1 MVDKVSLQCI
11 RGMAPGNF
19 QISQNHSFVYLV
31 LVSNKLPSM
40 EGDVLC
46 EGQLNRVF
54 MVHITRLNKHSLFL
68 PLIRDSCTSLY
79 STVAHNAIS
88 SFEQSL
94 S

>member
-1 MVDKVSLQCI
+1 
-11 RGMAPGNF
+11 
-19 QISQNHSFVYLV
+19 
-31 LVSNKLPSM
+31 M